1 MTNHFSSVQEVIK
14 LFDVKNN
21 FLRRILPRLRSIGEL
36 VREKNEAMNRAEK
49 AEITARRAIKEEM
62 KILQVENR
70 KLRGQN
76 LELIGSA

>member
-1 MTNHFSSVQEVIK
+1 MIK

-21 FLRRILPRLRSIGEL
+21 FLRMILPRLRPIGEL

-49 AEITARRAIKEEM
+49 AEITTQRAVKEEM

-70 KLRGQN
+70 KLRNEN
-76 LELIGSA
+76 LELTGSA